1 MLISLGAPNT
11 AGPTWGSFLCFA
23 ARHWLL
29 TVNRRSCLCCCFT
42 WPAAQFSWFFFF
54 LIKPKLLKSK
64 VSVKPPQ
71 NLQSSD
77 RTRAGAGLGL
87 VWGFVEMFVLLRR
100 HRWTWRWFY
109 CGIIVIWGCAFS
121 PQRVWHECKNQGFL
135 RLGYFI
141 FCLILISALARPAM
155 EGSPS
160 WEKPQPPFCHCYF
173 WCLFLL
179 AKRLKP
185 TAGGAEEQRWELQAG
200 KTSWVQ
206 SMTKTLCWAWGNLS
220 QLQLRVKLF
229 RQKSISGHYLLLWI
243 VFSPPALEKWLN
255 AWDNWHF

>member
-1 MLISLGAPNT
+1 M
-11 AGPTWGSFLCFA
+11 
-23 ARHWLL
+23 
-29 TVNRRSCLCCCFT
+29 
-42 WPAAQFSWFFFF
+42 
-54 LIKPKLLKSK
+54 
-64 VSVKPPQ
+64 SVKPPQ

-155 EGSPS
+155 EGVPS

-173 WCLFLL
+173 CCLFLL

-200 KTSWVQ
+200 KNLLGSIHDQNLVL
-206 SMTKTLCWAWGNLS
+206 SLGNSVPAPAEGETLQAKIYFRALS
-220 QLQLRVKLF
+220 LVVGCFFSTCFGEVIKCLR
-229 RQKSISGHYLLLWI
+229 
-243 VFSPPALEKWLN
+243 
-255 AWDNWHF
+255 

>member
-1 MLISLGAPNT
+1 MLIFLGAPNT
-11 AGPTWGSFLCFA
+11 AGPSWGFFLCFA

-42 WPAAQFSWFFFF
+42 WPAAQFSWFFF

-160 WEKPQPPFCHCYF
+160 WEKPQPPFCHRYF
-173 WCLFLL
+173 CCLFLL
-179 AKRLKP
+179 PR
-185 TAGGAEEQRWELQAG
+185 G
-200 KTSWVQ
+200 
-206 SMTKTLCWAWGNLS
+206 
-220 QLQLRVKLF
+220 
-229 RQKSISGHYLLLWI
+229 
-243 VFSPPALEKWLN
+243 
-255 AWDNWHF
+255 